1 MNIIT
6 LNDLSTAIEEK
17 LDIEKTQAK
26 KIATT
31 ILDFF
36 GFDDRI
42 IDNHLEQHERQ
53 LFYMLESQGLLQTQR
68 ELVTL
73 MNGRQWRI
81 HYWILA
87 KKTILYCA
95 TNQYHYQKHASITP
109 SHQDTIYSY
118 LNKDMWISR
127 KIDI

>member
-6 LNDLSTAIEEK
+6 LHDLSTAIEEK

-26 KIATT
+26 KIALK

-42 IDNHLEQHERQ
+42 IDNNLEQDERQ
-53 LFYMLESQGLLQTQR
+53 LFYMLESHGLVQTQR
-68 ELVTL
+68 EIVTL

-87 KKTILYCA
+87 KKTILKY
-95 TNQYHYQKHASITP
+95 TTHTYQRKKYPKITP

-127 KIDI
+127 KLDV